1 MLPKNRPPSHPGEV
15 LLEDCIKPLELTQ
28 AEAAKRLGVPIQ
40 RLNGLIRG
48 RRAMSPDTALRIAT
62 VFGRSPEVW
71 MNLQANPDL
80 WHARERAAQD
90 PRHPRPIKHAAEE
103 SSRPAPSQAGS
114 LL

>member
-28 AEAAKRLGVPIQ
+28 AEAAKRLNVPVQ

-62 VFGRSPEVW
+62 VFR
-71 MNLQANPDL
+71 
-80 WHARERAAQD
+80 R
-90 PRHPRPIKHAAEE
+90 IKHAA
-103 SSRPAPSQAGS
+103 
-114 LL
+114 